1 MALAYNSVA
10 LSYAVLP
17 LVCQPISN
25 LAISNLAISNLASN
39 PALNS
44 GATLRYAL
52 RFDRLNKTRQNTGH
66 PWN

>member
-17 LVCQPISN
+17 LVCQP
-25 LAISNLAISNLASN
+25 ISNLAISNLASN